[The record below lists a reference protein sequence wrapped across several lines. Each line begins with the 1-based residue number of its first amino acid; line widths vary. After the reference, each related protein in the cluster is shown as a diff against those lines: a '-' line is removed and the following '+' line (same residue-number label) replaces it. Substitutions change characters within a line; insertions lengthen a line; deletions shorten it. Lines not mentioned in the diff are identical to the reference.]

1 VRRHQ
6 LKDEGKAKED
16 AAAPPANG
24 RQKVSC
30 LSDSDQRIR
39 RGARST
45 KACSE
50 TTALPALKQNG
61 NNQDDTVYD
70 EQSEKKGVKH

>member
-1 VRRHQ
+1 VCRHQ

-16 AAAPPANG
+16 PAAPPANG

-39 RGARST
+39 RGARSA
-45 KACSE
+45 KACGE
-50 TTALPALKQNG
+50 TTALPALQQNG
-61 NNQDDTVYD
+61 NDQDDGVGD
-70 EQSEKKGVKH
+70 KQKEKKVVKH